1 MLLKN
6 INAMPLM
13 LYFIRLLLV
22 KSALLANMKIVYSFK
37 FLSFIALKI
46 SLIGVMLLYLS
57 VKYFMPFK

>member
-22 KSALLANMKIVYSFK
+22 KSTLLANMKIVYSFK
-37 FLSFIALKI
+37 FLSFIVLKI